1 MELNLNKIKKEKNG
15 NIKIISW
22 VYTVQDKDKQN
33 FFHCG
38 TTSGLWHKP
47 EDNCIHFKPKN
58 KKNFTF
64 DLSIYKQEVSH

>member
-33 FFHCG
+33 FFPCG
-38 TTSGLWHKP
+38 TTNGPWHKP
-47 EDNCIHFKPKN
+47 KDNCIHFKPKN
-58 KKNFTF
+58 KKLTF
-64 DLSIYKQEVSH
+64 DLSIYKQEVTH